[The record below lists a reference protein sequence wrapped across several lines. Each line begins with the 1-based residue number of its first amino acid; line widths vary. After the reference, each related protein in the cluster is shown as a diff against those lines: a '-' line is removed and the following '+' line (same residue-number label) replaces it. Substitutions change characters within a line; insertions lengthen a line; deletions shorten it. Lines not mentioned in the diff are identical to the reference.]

1 MTTKQGKERDFKR
14 SIVFIWWYIQVT
26 TGENWLP
33 VNYIFKGKERRRVG
47 GGGEGE
53 WRVTYWFFT
62 HQGVEEG
69 LQVILQPTVKLEK
82 EKSLS
87 RFLVFF
93 LQAESFVSL
102 MQKAWEGEKF
112 IAIVFTY
119 LNNTGL
125 SWRAAIALLSLLDMS
140 GRSPVRPL
148 HSSACGRDVTEWE
161 LFHFELLKSQPY
173 VTWCYTCEREQGGLE
188 WGSNIIIE
196 IQAFSCSNFRSSE
209 SWGETK
215 SIE

>member
-47 GGGEGE
+47 GGGGSQ
-53 WRVTYWFFT
+53 WFVT
-62 HQGVEEG
+62 HRGVEEG
-69 LQVILQPTVKLEK
+69 LQVILHPPVKTWKREEPFK
-82 EKSLS
+82 V
-87 RFLVFF
+87 FFFF

-102 MQKAWEGEKF
+102 LQKVWEGEKF
-112 IAIVFTY
+112 IAILFTY

-148 HSSACGRDVTEWE
+148 HSSACGRDVTQWE
-161 LFHFELLKSQPY
+161 LFYFELLKSQLH
-173 VTWCYTCEREQGGLE
+173 VIWCSTCETERGGLE
-188 WGSNIIIE
+188 
-196 IQAFSCSNFRSSE
+196 
-209 SWGETK
+209 
-215 SIE
+215 